1 MANRL
6 EEARN
11 EIDILDKELAELFEK
26 RFHLVR
32 DIIDYKVENRLPILD
47 EGREKEI
54 IEKNTNRIKDLD
66 LQKHFRKVYTYMIEV
81 SRDYQEEVLNDK

>member
-26 RFHLVR
+26 RFHLVK

-54 IEKNTNRIKDLD
+54 IEKNTNRIEDLD

>member
-11 EIDILDKELAELFEK
+11 EIDVLDKELAELFEK
-26 RFHLVR
+26 RFHLVK

-54 IEKNTNRIKDLD
+54 IEKNTNRIDDVD
-66 LQKHFRKVYTYMIEV
+66 LQKYFRKVYTYMIEV

>member
-6 EEARN
+6 EEARS
-11 EIDILDKELAELFEK
+11 EIDVIDKELAQLFEK
-26 RFHLVR
+26 RFHLVK

-47 EGREKEI
+47 AGRENEI
-54 IEKNTNRIKDLD
+54 IERNTNYIEDAD
-66 LQKHFRKVYTYMIEV
+66 LQKYFRKLYTYMIEV